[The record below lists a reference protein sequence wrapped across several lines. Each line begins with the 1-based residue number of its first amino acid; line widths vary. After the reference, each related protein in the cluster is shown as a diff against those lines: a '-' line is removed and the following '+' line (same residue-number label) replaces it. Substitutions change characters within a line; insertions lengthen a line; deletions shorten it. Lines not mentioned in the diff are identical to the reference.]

1 MKVSAAGWNSKTDN
15 AYITNHMEHDALIQW
30 RVNAMRADG
39 VISTT
44 TWRVQATFLRPRR
57 ASVTDQ
63 LAGATI
69 EHSPTFV
76 LDDKYGAP
84 ERVGTNV
91 RPHVPGPANG
101 PARMVRGELKLPD
114 ASPYYLDQSD
124 VVRKKRKHAPVEDD
138 SGRDTASS
146 DAESESGSDD
156 SDVAEIPNR
165 KAAAAKAKAK
175 ARAKAKAARASAN
188 GKARTRSSGTEGTW
202 REATANVTSWRCVSR
217 TRRQWRRRR

>member
-1 MKVSAAGWNSKTDN
+1 MTINDVNIRVVKVIRGRMNSKTDN
-15 AYITNHMEHDALIQW
+15 AYITIHMEHDALIQW

-69 EHSPTFV
+69 EHSQTFV

-114 ASPYYLDQSD
+114 ASPYYLDHRG
-124 VVRKKRKHAPVEDD
+124 VVRNKRKRAPVEDD

-146 DAESESGSDD
+146 DAESESESEDD
-156 SDVAEIPNR
+156 SDEAEIPNR
-165 KAAAAKAKAK
+165 KATAAKAKAK
-175 ARAKAKAARASAN
+175 ARAKAKAARRQAEKRAHAAAAR
-188 GKARTRSSGTEGTW
+188 KARGGKRQ
-202 REATANVTSWRCVSR
+202 R
-217 TRRQWRRRR
+217 T